1 MKQFLIKYSLK
12 NGAPEAWHADIAKF
26 IAALNDDPEL
36 RGAISYRCL
45 RRKDGTDYYHI
56 ATPRD
61 EAAVKALQS
70 RDFFKRYN
78 EQTRAV
84 AGGEVEVIP
93 LELIAATE

>member
-1 MKQFLIKYSLK
+1 MKQFLIRYSLK
-12 NGAPEAWHADIAKF
+12 NGSAEEWHADIAQF
-26 IAALNDDPEL
+26 IAAIEDDPEL
-36 RGAISYRCL
+36 HGAISYRCMK
-45 RRKDGTDYYHI
+45 RKDGADYYHL

-78 EQTRAV
+78 ERARAV

-93 LELIAATE
+93 LEHVAATA

>member
-12 NGAPEAWHADIAKF
+12 NASPEQWHADIKAF
-26 IAALNDDPEL
+26 IAALDEDPEL
-36 RGAISYRCL
+36 RGAISYRCMK
-45 RRKDGTDYYHI
+45 RKDGADYYHL
-56 ATPRD
+56 AQPQT
-61 EAAVKALQS
+61 EAAVQALQS

-93 LELIAATE
+93 LEIVAETA